1 MNLSEIW
8 KHFSAVC
15 AVCTHKEHIHAA
27 VLRHES
33 VLRVSEWM
41 TEWGNETWDEKIF
54 HLGSL
59 SHSLCY
65 SMPFYTA
72 VSYISCQAQCDPFS
86 FKSFKDISTKSL
98 DDDFYASFL
107 PFLALPCHAL
117 RLSQCLSV
125 LLIKMPKWKWIEE
138 IDSERRKEKSNFVI
152 FHSSMSSNAKEFAY
166 KTWCLPS
173 HRPWN

>member
-1 MNLSEIW
+1 VKFDILVDACVLCMY
-8 KHFSAVC
+8 
-15 AVCTHKEHIHAA
+15 KEHIHAA

-65 SMPFYTA
+65 SMP
-72 VSYISCQAQCDPFS
+72 YISCQAQCDPFS

-98 DDDFYASFL
+98 DDDFYA
-107 PFLALPCHAL
+107 PFSRLAF

-152 FHSSMSSNAKEFAY
+152 FHSSMSSMRRNSSIKRDASTVF
-166 KTWCLPS
+166 CV
-173 HRPWN
+173 HWN